1 MTDAP
6 IPGLSAIAD
15 DYDAI
20 LCDVWGVMH
29 NGVAAH
35 DAASDALSRFRK
47 AGKPVVLLTNAPR
60 PSGPV
65 IDQLMRLGASR
76 DAFDTVV
83 SSGDVVRKHLID
95 EGYRKVYHLGPS
107 RDMTLYDGTHIELV
121 DSADEAEAIVGTD
134 MRSDTEVPADYT
146 AEIGALTG
154 LSIPYICANPD
165 IVVERG
171 GDIVYCGG
179 ALAEIYERMGG
190 SAKQFGK
197 PYAPIYEMGLA
208 RIADLA
214 PGASRVLAIGDGL
227 PTDITGANRQGLD
240 VLFITHGIHVH
251 ELGENGVPD
260 PEKVRARLEKEGLT
274 ARHYIAKLGW

>member
-6 IPGLSAIAD
+6 ISGLSAIAD

-20 LCDVWGVMH
+20 LCDVWGVLH

-35 DAASDALSRFRK
+35 DAASDALARFRQT
-47 AGKPVVLLTNAPR
+47 GKPVVLLTNAPR

-65 IDQLMRLGASR
+65 IDQLMRLGALR

-83 SSGDVVRKHLID
+83 SSGDVVRQHLID
-95 EGYRKVYHLGPS
+95 EGFRRVYHLGPS
-107 RDMTLYDGTHIELV
+107 RDLTLYDGTAIELV
-121 DSADEAEAIVGTD
+121 NSADEADAIVGTD
-134 MRSDTEVPADYT
+134 MRSDDEVPADYSD
-146 AEIGALTG
+146 EIAALSA
-154 LSIPYICANPD
+154 LSVPFICANPD

-179 ALAEIYERMGG
+179 ALAKIYEDMGG
-190 SAKQFGK
+190 MARQFGK
-197 PYAPIYEMGLA
+197 PHAPIYKMALG
-208 RIADLA
+208 RIAEIA
-214 PGASRVLAIGDGL
+214 PDAKRVLAIGDGL

-240 VLFITHGIHVH
+240 VLFITNGIHVH

-260 PEKVRARLEKEGLT
+260 PAKVRERLGKEGLS
-274 ARHYIAKLGW
+274 ASHFIAKLGW